1 MTSEER
7 DGGAGLSPIEE
18 VIADARAGKLFVLVD
33 DEDRENEGDL
43 VSASE
48 LITPD
53 MVNFMAK
60 EGRGLICVT
69 IDSKKAR
76 SLNLE
81 PMERKNSSLYETNFT
96 ISVDASKNTTTGISA
111 FDRFETIRVIIDEK
125 SKESDLA
132 RPGHIF
138 PIVGKDGGV
147 LRRAG
152 HTEASMDL
160 ARLAG
165 LKPSGVICE
174 ILADDGTMARGK
186 TLFEFAKKHNLKIIS
201 ISDLIRHIRKTEKLV
216 KKVEEVNLP
225 TKYGNFKLHLYED
238 IFDNNSHL
246 ALSLG
251 DLSHEKSTLVR
262 VHSECLTG
270 DVFHSQRCDC
280 GDQLETAM
288 QMISNNKSGVI
299 VYLKQEGRG
308 IGLLHKI
315 KAYRLQEGGLDTVE
329 ANEELGFSADLRDY
343 GVGAQILKDLGITN
357 ITIMTNNPKKL
368 VGLEGHGLNIVSR
381 IPIKIKPNQNNKE
394 YLKTKKSK
402 LGHILD

>member
-1 MTSEER
+1 MKFNSIDSALEEIKNGR
-7 DGGAGLSPIEE
+7 CII
-18 VIADARAGKLFVLVD
+18 VVD
-33 DEDRENEGDL
+33 NEDRENEGDL

-138 PIVGKDGGV
+138 PIVGKEGGV

-186 TLFEFAKKHNLKIIS
+186 TLFKFAKKHNLKIIS
-201 ISDLIRHIRKTEKLV
+201 IADLIRYIRKTEKIV

-251 DLSHEKSTLVR
+251 DFSHEKSTLVR

-288 QMISNNKSGVI
+288 QMISDNKSGVI

>member
-1 MTSEER
+1 MKFNSI
-7 DGGAGLSPIEE
+7 DSAIEDIKNGRCII
-18 VIADARAGKLFVLVD
+18 VVD
-33 DEDRENEGDL
+33 NEDRENEGDL

-48 LITPD
+48 LVTPD

-201 ISDLIRHIRKTEKLV
+201 IADLIRYIRKTEKLV

-251 DLSHEKSTLVR
+251 DFSHEKSTLVR

>member
-1 MTSEER
+1 MKFNSI
-7 DGGAGLSPIEE
+7 DSAIEDIKNGRCII
-18 VIADARAGKLFVLVD
+18 VVD
-33 DEDRENEGDL
+33 NEDRENEGDL

-48 LITPD
+48 LVTPD

-174 ILADDGTMARGK
+174 ILADDGTMSRGK

-201 ISDLIRHIRKTEKLV
+201 IADLIRYIRKTEKLV

-251 DLSHEKSTLVR
+251 DFSHEKSTLVR

-329 ANEELGFSADLRDY
+329 ANEELGFSPDLRDY

>member
-1 MTSEER
+1 MKFNSIDSALEEIKNGR
-7 DGGAGLSPIEE
+7 CII
-18 VIADARAGKLFVLVD
+18 VVD
-33 DEDRENEGDL
+33 NEDRENEGDL

-201 ISDLIRHIRKTEKLV
+201 IADLIRYIRKTEKLV

-251 DLSHEKSTLVR
+251 DFSHEKSTLVR

-288 QMISNNKSGVI
+288 QMIANNKSGVI

>member
-1 MTSEER
+1 MKFNSIDSALEDIKNGR
-7 DGGAGLSPIEE
+7 CII
-18 VIADARAGKLFVLVD
+18 VVD
-33 DEDRENEGDL
+33 NEDRENEGDL

-48 LITPD
+48 LVTPD

-76 SLNLE
+76 SLNLK

-201 ISDLIRHIRKTEKLV
+201 IADLIRYIRKTEKLV

-251 DLSHEKSTLVR
+251 DFSHEKSTLVR

>member
-1 MTSEER
+1 MKFNSI
-7 DGGAGLSPIEE
+7 DSAIEE
-18 VIADARAGKLFVLVD
+18 IKNGRCIIVVD
-33 DEDRENEGDL
+33 NEDRENEGDL

-76 SLNLE
+76 SLNLK

-201 ISDLIRHIRKTEKLV
+201 IADLIRYIRKTEKLV
-216 KKVEEVNLP
+216 KKAEEVNLP

-251 DLSHEKSTLVR
+251 DFSHEKSTLVR

>member
-1 MTSEER
+1 MKFNSI
-7 DGGAGLSPIEE
+7 DSAIEE
-18 VIADARAGKLFVLVD
+18 IKNGRCIIVVD
-33 DEDRENEGDL
+33 NEDRENEGDL

-48 LITPD
+48 LVTPD

-201 ISDLIRHIRKTEKLV
+201 IADLIRYIRKTEKLV

-251 DLSHEKSTLVR
+251 DFSHEKSTLVR

-381 IPIKIKPNQNNKE
+381 IPIKIKPNQNNME

>member
-1 MTSEER
+1 MKFNSIDSALEEIKNGR
-7 DGGAGLSPIEE
+7 CII
-18 VIADARAGKLFVLVD
+18 VVD
-33 DEDRENEGDL
+33 NEDRENEGDL

-201 ISDLIRHIRKTEKLV
+201 IADLIRYIRKTEKLV

-251 DLSHEKSTLVR
+251 DFSHKKSTLVR

>member
-1 MTSEER
+1 MKFNSIDSALEEIKNGR
-7 DGGAGLSPIEE
+7 CII
-18 VIADARAGKLFVLVD
+18 VVD
-33 DEDRENEGDL
+33 NEDRENEGDL

-174 ILADDGTMARGK
+174 ILADDGSMARGK

-201 ISDLIRHIRKTEKLV
+201 IADLIRYIRKTEKLV

-251 DLSHEKSTLVR
+251 DFSHEKSTLVR

>member
-1 MTSEER
+1 MKFNSIDSALEEIKNGR
-7 DGGAGLSPIEE
+7 CII
-18 VIADARAGKLFVLVD
+18 VVD
-33 DEDRENEGDL
+33 NEDRENEGDL

-48 LITPD
+48 LVTPD

-186 TLFEFAKKHNLKIIS
+186 ILFEFAKKHNLKIIS
-201 ISDLIRHIRKTEKLV
+201 IADLIRYIRKTEKLV

-251 DLSHEKSTLVR
+251 DFSNEKSTLVR

-368 VGLEGHGLNIVSR
+368 VGLEGHGLNIISR

>member
-1 MTSEER
+1 MKFNSIDSALEEIKNGR
-7 DGGAGLSPIEE
+7 CII
-18 VIADARAGKLFVLVD
+18 VVD
-33 DEDRENEGDL
+33 NEDRENEGDL

-111 FDRFETIRVIIDEK
+111 FDRSETIRVIIDEK

-201 ISDLIRHIRKTEKLV
+201 IADLIRYIRKTEKLV

-251 DLSHEKSTLVR
+251 DFSHEKSTLVR

-288 QMISNNKSGVI
+288 QMIANNKSGII

-329 ANEELGFSADLRDY
+329 ANEKLGFSADLRDY

>member
-1 MTSEER
+1 MKFNSINSALEEIKNGR
-7 DGGAGLSPIEE
+7 CII
-18 VIADARAGKLFVLVD
+18 VVD
-33 DEDRENEGDL
+33 NEDRENEGDL

-48 LITPD
+48 LVTPD

-201 ISDLIRHIRKTEKLV
+201 IADLIRYIRKTEKLV

-251 DLSHEKSTLVR
+251 DFSHEKSTLVR

>member
-1 MTSEER
+1 MKFNSIDSALEEIKNGR
-7 DGGAGLSPIEE
+7 CII
-18 VIADARAGKLFVLVD
+18 VVD
-33 DEDRENEGDL
+33 NEDRENEGDL

-48 LITPD
+48 LVTPD

-201 ISDLIRHIRKTEKLV
+201 IADLIRYIRKTEKLV

-251 DLSHEKSTLVR
+251 DFSHEQSTLVR

>member
-1 MTSEER
+1 MKFNSIDSALEEIKNGR
-7 DGGAGLSPIEE
+7 CII
-18 VIADARAGKLFVLVD
+18 VVD
-33 DEDRENEGDL
+33 NEDRENEGDL

-201 ISDLIRHIRKTEKLV
+201 IADLIRYIRKTEKLV
-216 KKVEEVNLP
+216 KKVEKVNLP

-251 DLSHEKSTLVR
+251 DFSHEKSTLVR

-288 QMISNNKSGVI
+288 QMIANNKSGVI

-329 ANEELGFSADLRDY
+329 ANEKLGFSADVRDY

>member
-1 MTSEER
+1 MKFNSIGSALEEIKNGR
-7 DGGAGLSPIEE
+7 CII
-18 VIADARAGKLFVLVD
+18 VVD
-33 DEDRENEGDL
+33 NEDRENEGDL

-76 SLNLE
+76 SLNLK